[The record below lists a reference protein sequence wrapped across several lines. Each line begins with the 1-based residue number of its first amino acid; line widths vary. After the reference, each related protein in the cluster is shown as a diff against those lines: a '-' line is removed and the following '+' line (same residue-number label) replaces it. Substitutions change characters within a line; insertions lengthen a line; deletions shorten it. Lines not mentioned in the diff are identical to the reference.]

1 MIAVSDGQESVS
13 LNSFSITVVS
23 LPNQAPSISGTP
35 ASSVTEGSTYS
46 FQPAANDQDGDSLS
60 FSITNKP
67 VWASFDATSGLL
79 SGTPNSSHVGVT
91 ANIVIA
97 VSDGQESVS
106 LSGFSITVI
115 AAPVGGTF
123 DLATTSYTVAEGA
136 PVSVTITRS
145 NASGEASVSYGTH
158 GVTAVSDTLGGDDY
172 AGFDPAILIFADGEV
187 SKNVTVQTLDNL
199 IVESDELFEVYLT
212 SPSANYTLGAA
223 TVATVTITDND
234 VATNQAPTISGTP
247 ATSVTEDSIYNFQP
261 AANDLDGDSLS
272 FSITNKP
279 LWASFNTSTGQ
290 LSGTPNSSDVGNYA
304 GIVIS
309 VSDGQESVSL
319 SSFAITV
326 QSNIAATGTAS
337 LSWSAPATKEDGSPL
352 VLSEI
357 AGYRVYYGSS
367 IDTLLLV
374 DDINDYSITDYA
386 FNNLSQGTHFF
397 AITVYDTYG
406 DESALSNVA
415 SKTIL

>member
-1 MIAVSDGQESVS
+1 
-13 LNSFSITVVS
+13 
-23 LPNQAPSISGTP
+23 
-35 ASSVTEGSTYS
+35 
-46 FQPAANDQDGDSLS
+46 
-60 FSITNKP
+60 
-67 VWASFDATSGLL
+67 
-79 SGTPNSSHVGVT
+79 
-91 ANIVIA
+91 
-97 VSDGQESVS
+97 
-106 LSGFSITVI
+106 
-115 AAPVGGTF
+115 
-123 DLATTSYTVAEGA
+123 
-136 PVSVTITRS
+136 
-145 NASGEASVSYGTH
+145 
-158 GVTAVSDTLGGDDY
+158 
-172 AGFDPAILIFADGEV
+172 
-187 SKNVTVQTLDNL
+187 
-199 IVESDELFEVYLT
+199 
-212 SPSANYTLGAA
+212 
-223 TVATVTITDND
+223 
-234 VATNQAPTISGTP
+234 
-247 ATSVTEDSIYNFQP
+247 
-261 AANDLDGDSLS
+261 
-272 FSITNKP
+272 
-279 LWASFNTSTGQ
+279 
-290 LSGTPNSSDVGNYA
+290 VGNYA